1 MATDQTKKLLT
12 TFLRRLSNLSSR
24 NRSLLLL
31 KPSEAFVDLHHFSF
45 LNGVKSFHL
54 IESLLNEKDSVLC
67 PVADSRMEAANRG
80 SLMLKKLQR
89 HDRFYFD
96 ERGVRDLHV
105 GWPLV
110 RGKFSDNTCVRC
122 PLLFFPVTIEIKND
136 KWVLAFRQESEIT
149 FNKSFLLAYSFY
161 NQRPADEGL
170 LNQSFDEM
178 DREAT
183 SFITS
188 LYRLL
193 DSSLVELNFNTDLFS
208 PLLTPFASFTKKEFD
223 ETHRTGEL
231 KLFPE
236 AVLGLFPQAG
246 STLVPDYHHLIKE
259 DTFTDLEA
267 FFSRYSPVSS
277 PSNRFISTV
286 REEKVYSIF
295 PADIWQENALKASKL
310 GHSLVVQGPPGTGK
324 SQLIANLISDGMA
337 NGKRIL
343 LVCQKKV
350 ALEVVYNRLKEKNL
364 EKFLALVHDFKNDRA
379 GLFQKI
385 AEQINRTDEYKAS
398 SITFDA
404 IQLDRKFLQVSKRI
418 DQIAEELEHFRSV
431 LFDESEC
438 GRSIKELYL
447 QSSPAHAF
455 ISLTHEY
462 FHFKYNHLGAFQ
474 QKLKQYIF
482 YAQQFDH
489 TDYVLKNR
497 VSFARFTIGDLPRL
511 HQSIDEVFATVEE
524 TKNNLAKILGL
535 TPDWEL
541 LHRLYPATDAVK
553 EVVHLLQDES
563 VFLYVKKMLPYKS
576 VETNSLWLSNLERMM
591 NDCFRHEGV
600 EASVAS
606 SMLGHFQK
614 ALHRAMKARKGAWGW
629 LRWQLF
635 SKDKVLITRA
645 LVSNGLTSS
654 KEDFIILEKK
664 LDQRL
669 NLEHNLAKLRAKGWL
684 VNTPVSFQKQD
695 FENWFRDQQKAI
707 RAKQVFNSIR
717 GLKNI
722 INPVHFSHSECI
734 WRLQNLINALRFL
747 ESKLKWWATCLSG
760 KQIELLATDKNSAA
774 VFQSALQSD
783 FDSLC
788 EFDKLLHS
796 FSDTELAILKK
807 LKEKTSDQ
815 QEWPSL
821 FLNSLALSW
830 INHIETKHPELRIV
844 SSGKI
849 QRLENELQ
857 DEIITKQA
865 LSAEILLLRA
875 RERIISDLAFNRLNN
890 RVTYRDLLHQ
900 TTKKKK
906 SWPIRKIVTE
916 FEEEVFKLLP
926 CWMASPETVS
936 AVFPMKEIF
945 DLVIFDEASQCFAER
960 GIPALYRG
968 KQALIAGDNRQL
980 RPGDFYQARWQE
992 EDWEEPDAEVE
1003 SLLELGE
1010 RYLLSLQLN
1019 GHYRSRSIELIHFS
1033 NHFFYNNKLV
1043 MLPNFHQLNQQEA
1056 AIDYLKVNGVWENQT
1071 NRAEAEAIVDLVFAI
1086 QHKQPEKEIGIITFN
1101 APQQNLIQ
1109 DVLEEYPNKP
1119 ARYIPENIFVK
1130 NIENVQGDERDIII
1144 FSIGYAPDKEGNL
1157 RAQFGSLNQSGG
1169 ENRLNVAISRA
1180 REKIIVVASLE
1191 PEELDV
1197 AHTLNQGP
1205 KLLKSYLQY
1214 AKEVSTKN
1222 TQPLIPAKSTTGFS
1236 QQLKNKILTA
1246 PMGKEWVENK
1256 FPWQDLTR
1264 CQDGL
1269 VQLALFTDDQLYF
1282 ESLSSKADHALTP
1295 LLLKIKKWPYQR
1307 VYSRNYWVN
1316 PKKFWSDLNS

>member
-45 LNGVKSFHL
+45 LNGLKSFHL

-67 PVADSRMEAANRG
+67 PVADSRMEASNLG
-80 SLMLKKLQR
+80 SRMLKKLQR

-105 GWPLV
+105 GWPMV
-110 RGKFSDNTCVRC
+110 HGKFFDNTCVRC
-122 PLLFFPVTIEIKND
+122 PLLFFPVSLEIKND
-136 KWVLAFRQESEIT
+136 KWRLAFRPESEIT

-170 LNQSFDEM
+170 LNQSFDEI

-208 PLLTPFASFTKKEFD
+208 PLLTSFAPFTKKEFD

-259 DTFTDLEA
+259 DTFADLEA
-267 FFSRYSPVSS
+267 FFSRHQPARP
-277 PSNRFISTV
+277 PSDRFISTV
-286 REEKVYSIF
+286 REEKMYSIF
-295 PADIWQENALKASKL
+295 PADIWQENALKASKI

-324 SQLIANLISDGMA
+324 SQLIANLISDGIA

-364 EKFLALVHDFKNDRA
+364 EKFLAMVHDFKNDRA
-379 GLFQKI
+379 GLFKKI

-398 SITFDA
+398 SITLDA

-418 DQIAEELEHFRSV
+418 DQITEELEHFRSV
-431 LFDESEC
+431 LFNESEC

-447 QSSPAHAF
+447 QSSPAHAT

-462 FHFKYNHLGAFQ
+462 FHFNYHHLEVFQ

-482 YAQQFDH
+482 YAGLFDRS
-489 TDYVLKNR
+489 DYILKNR
-497 VSFARFTIGDLPRL
+497 VSFAGFTMGDLPRL
-511 HQSIDEVFATVEE
+511 HQSIDEVFATIEE
-524 TKNNLAKILGL
+524 TKNNLAKILGI

-541 LHRLYPATDAVK
+541 LHRLYLTTDALK
-553 EVVHLLQDES
+553 ELAHLIQDEF
-563 VFLYVKKMLPYKS
+563 VFLYTKKMLPFKS
-576 VETNSLWLSNLERMM
+576 AETNSLGLLNLERMM

-600 EASVAS
+600 ETSVAS

-614 ALHRAMKARKGAWGW
+614 ALHRAMKARKGVWGW

-645 LVSNGLTSS
+645 LVSNGLTNS
-654 KEDFIILEKK
+654 KEDFIMLEKK

-669 NLEHNLAKLRAKGWL
+669 NLEHNLSKLRAKGWL
-684 VNTPVSFQKQD
+684 VNIPVSFQKQD

-722 INPVHFSHSECI
+722 INPVHLSHAECL
-734 WRLQNLINALRFL
+734 WRLQNLINTLFFL
-747 ESKLKWWATCLSG
+747 ESKLKLWTTYLSA
-760 KQIELLATDKNSAA
+760 KQIELLATDKNSTAA
-774 VFQSALQSD
+774 FQSALQSD
-783 FDSLC
+783 FDSLY
-788 EFDKLLHS
+788 EFDKLLLT
-796 FSDTELAILKK
+796 FSDTEQATLKK
-807 LKEKTSDQ
+807 LKEKTSDRH
-815 QEWPSL
+815 EWPAL

-830 INHIETKHPELRIV
+830 INHIEAKYPELRMV

-875 RERIISDLAFNRLNN
+875 RERITSDLTFNRLNN

-916 FEEEVFKLLP
+916 FKEEVFNLLP

-936 AVFPMKEIF
+936 TIFPMDEIF

-968 KQALIAGDNRQL
+968 KQTIIAGDNRQL

-992 EDWEEPDAEVE
+992 DEWEEPDAEVE

-1010 RYLLSLQLN
+1010 RYLFSLRLN
-1019 GHYRSRSIELIHFS
+1019 GHYRSQSAELINFS
-1033 NHFFYNNKLV
+1033 NHYFYDNQLV
-1043 MLPNFHQLNQQEA
+1043 MLPDFHQVNKREP
-1056 AIDYLKVNGVWENQT
+1056 AIDYLKVGGIWEDQT
-1071 NRAEAEAIVDLVFAI
+1071 NVVEALTIANLVLTI
-1086 QHKQPEKEIGIITFN
+1086 LKNQPGKEIGIITFN
-1101 APQQNLIQ
+1101 APQQALIL
-1109 DVLEEYPNKP
+1109 DVLEEKQNES
-1119 ARYIPENIFVK
+1119 ACRIPENIFVK
-1130 NIENVQGDERDIII
+1130 NIENVQGDERDVII
-1144 FSIGYAPDKEGNL
+1144 FSVGYAPDKEGKL
-1157 RAQFGSLNQSGG
+1157 RVQFGSLNQSGG

-1180 REKIIVVASLE
+1180 REKIIVVTSIW

-1214 AKEVSTKN
+1214 AQEISAKN
-1222 TQPLIPAKSTTGFS
+1222 IQPLIPAKPIAGFS
-1236 QQLKNKILTA
+1236 QQLKNKILA
-1246 PMGKEWVENK
+1246 SPMGKEWVENK
-1256 FPWQDLTR
+1256 FPWQDLT
-1264 CQDGL
+1264 CYHDGR
-1269 VQLALFTDDQLYF
+1269 VQQALFTDDQLYF

-1295 LLLKIKKWPYQR
+1295 LLLKIKNWPYQR
-1307 VYSRNYWVN
+1307 VYSRNYWAN
-1316 PKKFWSDLNS
+1316 PKKFWNDLNS